1 MADVFNILD
10 QPSAGL
16 SNDAVE
22 LIEVAGGQVFGVGVS
37 KVTFDN
43 TRTNTDPGVFSVAID
58 EVEVLVPGTF
68 RIDVGLAGDYSG
80 ISVLHQLIIQ
90 VDIGAGFVELPGSA
104 AELNNNTGTTTGSM
118 HRSATV
124 VFAATNKIRAVIVR
138 LSASGN
144 WTMDPNAGVFS
155 VTRLQ

>member
-16 SNDAVE
+16 SNDAIE
-22 LIEVAGGQVFGVGVS
+22 LIEVAGGQVFGVGTNL
-37 KVTFDN
+37 VTFDT
-43 TRTNTDPGVFSVAID
+43 TRTNTDPGVFSVASN
-58 EVEVLVPGTF
+58 EVEVLVAGTY

-80 ISVLHQLIIQ
+80 ISVMHQLIIQ

-124 VFAATNKIRAVIVR
+124 VFAATNKIRATVLR
-138 LSASGN
+138 LSATGN

-155 VTRLQ
+155 VTRLK